1 MARRGMALRMKT
13 ARGSTTRTKRTTGKP
28 LGSFAMATMLLVL
41 AAPSHAQPP
50 GGPVVVV
57 DGGRV
62 QGRPLPTPGG
72 AVFKGIPYAAPPV
85 GNLRWADTYPVNPWE
100 GVLQAGT
107 FRTGCGLAPEG
118 TPKGST
124 DLQEDCLY
132 LNVWTPKWPAKGKTP
147 VMLWIPGGELG
158 GSSGALRPGSESLVR
173 HGVILVSANYR
184 GTLLGMMTHPEAT
197 AQSPHHASGNWM
209 LQDEVAVLKWIHANI
224 ARFGGDPD
232 NVTVFGQSAGGH
244 FISMLLTSPLTKGLI
259 TRAIIESGAPVHS
272 LRPYLRE
279 DQLERIGVV
288 TAQVLHAP
296 TTGTFA
302 WLRAQPVATI
312 VAAMPEVRKRLFA
325 DDNQALDEGT
335 DGYVI
340 PKPPSEVWIAHGEAP
355 VPLIIGN
362 AAHDTLA
369 TMADVLMP
377 DGDLSS
383 PEVVAWTKRV
393 LELFYARDPD
403 LLARALKNY
412 GVAGQPNSVST
423 YPPYGT
429 PAQQLAVDLTHR
441 CASNMTAALHSTLAP
456 TWRFEFSRETPGHPP
471 YHGSELRYVF
481 GDDTLEDA
489 ATRRQ
494 SQIMQRYWTN
504 FAKTGNPN
512 GPGLPVWQAY
522 EPNAQASIEFAFDGP
537 VARKASRAVPCSTF
551 TEKYLRHPDVQSGGP
566 DHVWYKGLGGK
577 D

>member
-1 MARRGMALRMKT
+1 MTCLKPVVPVLR
-13 ARGSTTRTKRTTGKP
+13 SV
-28 LGSFAMATMLLVL
+28 LLATLLAWTL
-41 AAPSHAQPP
+41 PGPTLAQPSE
-50 GGPVVVV
+50 GPVVDVT
-57 DGGRV
+57 GGIV
-62 QGRPLPTPGG
+62 QGRFLPLPGG
-72 AVFKGIPYAAPPV
+72 AVFEGIPYAAPPV
-85 GNLRWADTYPVNPWE
+85 GALRWHETQPVAPWA
-100 GVLQAGT
+100 GVKQVTGY
-107 FRTGCGLAPEG
+107 RTGCGL

-124 DLQEDCLY
+124 IASEDCLY
-132 LNVWTPKWPAKGKTP
+132 LNVWSPQWPSQGKKP

-158 GSSGALRPGSESLVR
+158 GSSGALEAGSESLVR
-173 HGVILVSANYR
+173 HGVVLVSANYR
-184 GTLLGMMTHPEAT
+184 GTLLGMMTLPEAT
-197 AQSPHHASGNWM
+197 AESPHHASGNWM
-209 LQDEVAVLKWIHANI
+209 LYDEVAALKWIHNNI

-259 TRAIIESGAPVHS
+259 HRAIIESGAPVHS

-279 DQLERIGVV
+279 GQLEQIGLV

-296 TTGTFA
+296 SAGTLA
-302 WLRAQPVATI
+302 YLRSLPASTI
-312 VAAMPEVRKRLFA
+312 VAAMPEVRRRLLVE
-325 DDNQALDEGT
+325 DNQAYDEGT

-340 PKPPSEVWIAHGEAP
+340 PRAPSEAWIAHHEARI
-355 VPLIIGN
+355 PLIIGN

-369 TMADVLMP
+369 TMAEVRMP

-393 LELFYARDPD
+393 LSLFYAKDPD
-403 LLARALKNY
+403 LLKQALKAY
-412 GVAGQPNSVST
+412 GVEGKPNQVSS

-441 CASNMTAALHSTLAP
+441 CASTMTAQWHSTIAP

-471 YHGSELRYVF
+471 YHASELRYVF

-494 SQIMQRYWTN
+494 SEIIQTYWTN

-512 GPGLPVWQAY
+512 GPGVPLWRPYDATGK
-522 EPNAQASIEFAFDGP
+522 ASIEFAQDGP
-537 VARKASRAVPCSTF
+537 AQRTASRAIPCASF
-551 TEKYLRHPDVQSGGP
+551 IEKYTRHPDIQSGGP
-566 DHVWYKGLGGK
+566 DHIWYKGLGKGE
-577 D
+577 